1 MNCNDCRDLIVTGI
15 YGTLPLREKKDLE
28 EHVEACPECAKILHE
43 LGGYQGLLVE
53 KEEIPLP
60 DWERSWEV
68 ISEGMRRP
76 HKHRIVYILSKRI
89 VYAAAAVIV
98 VFIAGLLI
106 GKHFMSPTREIVL
119 STPESVYFSYHIPVN
134 NYAESIEPIL
144 VNFTN
149 RGAYQLPE
157 ELLEMERKVIDEMRS
172 QTILLKYIASRS
184 GDLDLQHLL
193 EDLEIILV
201 SIANLKKGDEDAA
214 RQLEHFIRERA
225 VTMRLRQIMK
235 EESTI

>member
-1 MNCNDCRDLIVTGI
+1 MNCNDCRDLIVAGI
-15 YGTLPLREKKDLE
+15 YGTLPSQEKKDLE
-28 EHVEACPECAKILHE
+28 EHAQACPGCAQILRE
-43 LGGYQGLLVE
+43 LGGYLGLLVE
-53 KEEIPLP
+53 KKEIPLP

-68 ISEGMRRP
+68 ISERMRRP
-76 HKHRIVYILSKRI
+76 HKHRIVYILSKRT

-98 VFIAGLLI
+98 VFITGLLI
-106 GKHFMSPTREIVL
+106 GKHFMGPTREIIL
-119 STPESVYFSYHIPVN
+119 STPESVYSSYHIPVN

-149 RGAYQLPE
+149 RGEYQLPE
-157 ELLEMERKVIDEMRS
+157 ELLEMERKVINEMRS
-172 QTILLKYIASRS
+172 QTMLLRYIALRS
-184 GDLDLQHLL
+184 GDLDLQYLL

-201 SIANLKKGDEDAA
+201 SIANLRKEDEDAA

>member
-15 YGTLPLREKKDLE
+15 YGTLSSREKKDLE
-28 EHVEACPECAKILHE
+28 GHVEACPECARTLRE
-43 LGGYQGLLVE
+43 LGDYQGLLVE

-68 ISEGMRRP
+68 ISESMRRP
-76 HKHRIVYILSKRI
+76 QKHRIVYILSPRTI
-89 VYAAAAVIV
+89 YAAAAVIV
-98 VFIAGLLI
+98 VFITGLLI
-106 GKHFMSPTREIVL
+106 GKHFMGPTREIIL
-119 STPESVYFSYHIPVN
+119 STPESVHSSYYIPVS

-157 ELLEMERKVIDEMRS
+157 ELLEMEREIIDEMRS
-172 QTILLKYIASRS
+172 QTMLLRYLASRS
-184 GDLDLQHLL
+184 GDLDLQYLL

-201 SIANLKKGDEDAA
+201 SIANLRKGDEDAA